1 VIWDFS
7 NNLWNLL
14 ILVEEPNNKI
24 PEENA
29 PKKKIYLKP
38 ASMENS

>member
-1 VIWDFS
+1 MIWDFS

-14 ILVEEPNNKI
+14 ILMEQPNNKI

-29 PKKKIYLKP
+29 PKNNLKLVP
-38 ASMENS
+38 MEYS